1 MLSPDW
7 WSRRRAFWQRSVL
20 LLAVCVS
27 GLGVGWPRAG
37 SAQSPPAP
45 TEREAERRRLL
56 QQLGLKKRP
65 PAALP
70 PTADSSEQR
79 DEAAEKDKQEQTPPR
94 AGSEAPGAEQRAS
107 GAKAE
112 GAPEV
117 VFAGALH
124 QALLGACRSC
134 HSPSGV
140 AGRGKYV
147 LDGTLEAD
155 YTATRGQVNVA
166 QPESSALLRRAS
178 GVAHPGGAIFL
189 PGSPDQQRLSSWIR
203 DGAQRGG
210 LAEATARVTLPAP
223 GAAQAP
229 SALSAPPAAAAAAPV
244 AALAAPELG
253 SAAAPTYAPA
263 VHEALNQACSGC
275 HRLGGAASRSG
286 FVLSAEVG
294 ADFASARRWVDLQRP
309 EASLLLGKASG
320 GVVHAGGALFPPE
333 SSGYRLLWEWIQAGA
348 RGPTDAPP
356 AASAA
361 AATAEAVPA
370 TGAPAAPAAASD
382 GSGAP
387 PYGAGTS
394 LPFHFRLNGR
404 FDLNYERRN
413 FDTQPFS
420 AGDNAIQSYHH
431 FLFLSRQ
438 SEQDPVAFSAE
449 VINLTFWEV
458 SYHLSLPASA
468 GQLWIKAGKLLVP
481 FGPDPL
487 FHQSYGGLVGF
498 DQRVLPPIWAE
509 EGLSGR
515 FWRAEGDFSGSVDV
529 YAVRGYELK
538 QRAAVL
544 NLQNDFSPL
553 DAAQLAFGFRLRG
566 SWKALSAVYSGY
578 VNGLDFGRVLY
589 LQAADLEL
597 WRLRGV
603 PVLEHLA
610 AEVGL
615 LRADVSGAGP
625 GQDYYHFASYF
636 RLRYFLTD
644 LMYLQYRQGLR
655 TFDNRRGVILDD
667 TRLTREDGSTHNFG
681 FVLRQG
687 PFSFG
692 LYYFVVLEKADEVRD
707 DFLRVAGVYEF

>member
-1 MLSPDW
+1 MR
-7 WSRRRAFWQRSVL
+7 SRERGRRGLAFFQSGVA

-27 GLGVGWPRAG
+27 GLGVGWPRASG
-37 SAQSPPAP
+37 AQSPPAP

-56 QQLGLKKRP
+56 EQLGLKKRP
-65 PAALP
+65 PVRAP
-70 PTADSSEQR
+70 PAGAGSEKRAQDADKEKETAP
-79 DEAAEKDKQEQTPPR
+79 A
-94 AGSEAPGAEQRAS
+94 AGSEAPSTEKGASEAS
-107 GAKAE
+107 AE
-112 GAPEV
+112 GPREV
-117 VFAGALH
+117 VFAGAVH
-124 QALLGACRSC
+124 QALLGGCRSC
-134 HSPSGV
+134 HSQSGV

-178 GVAHPGGAIFL
+178 GVGHPGGAIFA
-189 PGSPDQQRLSSWIR
+189 PGSPEQQRLSSWIR
-203 DGAQRGG
+203 DGAKRGG
-210 LAEATARVTLPAP
+210 LSDASAVAALPE
-223 GAAQAP
+223 
-229 SALSAPPAAAAAAPV
+229 PPARADALVTAPV
-244 AALAAPELG
+244 APVPSAAATAAATAAPETG
-253 SAAAPTYAPA
+253 GAAGRSYAPA

-275 HRLGGAASRSG
+275 HRLGAAASNSG
-286 FVLSAEVG
+286 LVLRGEVG

-309 EASLLLGKASG
+309 EASLLLSKASG

-333 SSGYRLLWEWIQAGA
+333 SAAYGLLLEWIQAGA
-348 RGPTDAPP
+348 LGPTDGP
-356 AASAA
+356 AALT
-361 AATAEAVPA
+361 AATAEAS
-370 TGAPAAPAAASD
+370 PAAVALATPAAAPD

-387 PYGAGTS
+387 PHGVGLS
-394 LPFHFRLNGR
+394 LPFQFRLNGR
-404 FDLNYERRN
+404 FDLSYERRN

-420 AGDNAIQSYHH
+420 AGDNALQSYHH

-438 SEQDPVAFSAE
+438 SAEDPLAFSAE

-468 GQLWIKAGKLLVP
+468 GQLWLKAGKLLVP

-509 EGLSGR
+509 EGLSAR
-515 FWRAEGDFSGSVDV
+515 FWRDEGDFSGSVDL
-529 YAVRGYELK
+529 YALRGYELK
-538 QRAAVL
+538 QRDAVL

-553 DAAQLAFGFRLRG
+553 DATQLALGFRLRG
-566 SWKALSAVYSGY
+566 SWQALSVFYSGY
-578 VNGLDFGRVLY
+578 VNALDFGRVLY
-589 LQAADLEL
+589 LQAADVEL

-625 GQDYYHFASYF
+625 GRDYYHFASYL
-636 RLRYFLTD
+636 RLRCYLTD

-655 TFDNRRGVILDD
+655 TFDNRRGVSLDD

-681 FVLRQG
+681 LVLRHG
-687 PFSFG
+687 PLTFG
-692 LYYFVVLEKADEVRD
+692 LYYFFVLEKADELRD
-707 DFLRVAGVYEF
+707 DFLRVSGVYEF

>member
-1 MLSPDW
+1 MRSPERW
-7 WSRRRAFWQRSVL
+7 RRRLAFFQSSVV

-27 GLGVGWPRAG
+27 GLGVGWPRASG
-37 SAQSPPAP
+37 AQSPPAP
-45 TEREAERRRLL
+45 TAREAERRRLL
-56 QQLGLKKRP
+56 EQLGLKKRP
-65 PAALP
+65 PAAAP
-70 PTADSSEQR
+70 PTAAGSEKREKDAENEQEK
-79 DEAAEKDKQEQTPPR
+79 EAAPP
-94 AGSEAPGAEQRAS
+94 AGSEARPESPR
-107 GAKAE
+107 
-112 GAPEV
+112 EV
-117 VFAGALH
+117 VFAGAVH
-124 QALLGACRSC
+124 QALLGGCRSC
-134 HSPSGV
+134 HSQSGV
-140 AGRGKYV
+140 AGRGRYV

-166 QPESSALLRRAS
+166 QPESSALVRRAS

-189 PGSPDQQRLSSWIR
+189 PGSPEQQRLLRWIR
-203 DGAQRGG
+203 DGAKRGG
-210 LAEATARVTLPAP
+210 PAEATAVAALPAP
-223 GAAQAP
+223 DAP
-229 SALSAPPAAAAAAPV
+229 KADALATAPVAIPAPPPAAAAAPV
-244 AALAAPELG
+244 AAVTAPGTGGAAGL
-253 SAAAPTYAPA
+253 TYAPA

-275 HRLGGAASRSG
+275 HRLGAAASNSG
-286 FVLSAEVG
+286 LVLSGEVG
-294 ADFASARRWVDLQRP
+294 ADFASARRWVDLARP

-333 SSGYRLLWEWIQAGA
+333 SAGYRLLLEWIASGA
-348 RGPTDAPP
+348 LGPTDVPP
-356 AASAA
+356 AAVAA
-361 AATAEAVPA
+361 AATAEAAPA
-370 TGAPAAPAAASD
+370 TVAPAAPAAAPD

-387 PYGAGTS
+387 PHRAGLS

-420 AGDNAIQSYHH
+420 AGDNALQSYHH

-438 SEQDPVAFSAE
+438 SEADPVAFSAE

-458 SYHLSLPASA
+458 SYHLSLPAS
-468 GQLWIKAGKLLVP
+468 GQLWLKAGKLLVP
-481 FGPDPL
+481 FGSDPL

-515 FWRAEGDFSGSVDV
+515 FWRAQGDFSGSVDL

-538 QRAAVL
+538 QRGAVL
-544 NLQNDFSPL
+544 NLQNDFSPP
-553 DAAQLAFGFRLRG
+553 DAAQVALGFRLRG
-566 SWKALSAVYSGY
+566 SWQALSVFYSGY

-589 LQAADLEL
+589 LQAADVEL

-603 PVLEHLA
+603 PVLERVA

-615 LRADVSGAGP
+615 LRADVSGGGP

-636 RLRYFLTD
+636 RLRCYLTD

-681 FVLRQG
+681 FVLRRG
-687 PFSFG
+687 PLTFG
-692 LYYFVVLEKADEVRD
+692 LYYFLVLEKADELRD